1 MDIIKK
7 FMTKNRCY
15 SSPVTITVKKL
26 VLHSLGVAQP
36 NSDSIFNTM
45 NTSTASVS
53 VHGFIE
59 AERVIQTLPWNYRA
73 WHVGSG
79 IKGSY
84 NSQAIGIE
92 ICEPKGHGYNGG
104 TMVNYDVKANT
115 EYFNK
120 VYNNAV
126 QLFAYLCEQFK
137 LDPIND
143 IVCHCEAY
151 SLGYGSNHADVMHWF
166 PKHGKSM
173 DTFRKDVQAAMIYTP
188 TTTITPKSS
197 VKDVKWLQNRLN
209 AAKTGYTIPVTGKFD
224 YKTKLA
230 VLIYADSKG
239 WKSYETATGYSVGI
253 NTIKSLSKY

>member
-15 SSPVTITVKKL
+15 TAPVNITVKKL

-36 NSDSIFNTM
+36 NSDVIFNAM

-59 AERVIQTLPWNYRA
+59 VERVIQTLPWNYRA

-79 IKGSY
+79 SKGSY
-84 NSQAIGIE
+84 NAQAIGIE

-104 TMVNYDVKANT
+104 TMINYDVKANA

-143 IVCHCEAY
+143 IVCHCEAHA
-151 SLGYGSNHADVMHWF
+151 LGYGSNHADVMQWF

-173 DTFRKDVQAAMIYTP
+173 DSFRKDVQAAMTYTP
-188 TTTITPKSS
+188 TTSITPKSS
-197 VKDVKWLQNRLN
+197 SKDIKWLQEKLN
-209 AAKTGYTIPVTGKFD
+209 KANSNYTIPVTGIFD
-224 YKTKLA
+224 FKTRIS
-230 VLIYADSKG
+230 VLLYADSKG
-239 WKSYETATGYSVGI
+239 WTSYINATGYNVGLG
-253 NTIKSLSKY
+253 TIKSLSTI